1 MCATGVSLME
11 YLDEVEDPRQASF
24 ETLRNFQEI

>member
-1 MCATGVSLME
+1 ME